1 MQNAMQL
8 GQQVRPSVLSSAER
22 IVKNLKVWLSS
33 TNKVGSSVMEE
44 CVTNRQMAGAT
55 MIPVALVLLLASTQ
69 TLVLALPGIALMAGG
84 SRMIQ
89 AEKGGA
95 A

>member
-1 MQNAMQL
+1 MQKAFSL
-8 GQQVRPSVLSSAER
+8 GQQVQPSVLSSAER
-22 IVKNLKVWLSS
+22 IVKNLKVWLDA
-33 TNKVGSSVMEE
+33 TNEVGSSVMEE
-44 CVTNRQMAGAT
+44 RVTNRQMAGAA
-55 MIPVALVLLLASTQ
+55 MIPLALVLLLASTQ